1 MKKLLPT
8 GIALALFLSLG
19 LAQPPVQ
26 EPAPQP
32 DVESAKDDAKGDVSA
47 RLKALE
53 AEVAT
58 LKAELA
64 ASKTMLDETTRYLAG
79 AKARSEALLKTFDQ
93 AQEQG
98 FTAGINFTSRETLLA
113 GFRAYAKGE
122 SEGLPGAKPATET
135 AAKR

>member
-26 EPAPQP
+26 EPAPKP
-32 DVESAKDDAKGDVSA
+32 NVDSAQGDAKSDVSA

-79 AKARSEALLKTFDQ
+79 AKSRSEALLKTFDV

-113 GFRAYAKGE
+113 GLRAYAKGE
-122 SEGLPGAKPATET
+122 SEGLPGAKPAPEP